1 MSWINT
7 GVCENLFLVSLD
19 LVSLR
24 FHFWFCCLSVFAEL
38 FLEAAELHSG
48 NQSQQWSMKNKL

>member
-24 FHFWFCCLSVFAEL
+24 FHFWFCCLSVFL
-38 FLEAAELHSG
+38 QNYF
-48 NQSQQWSMKNKL
+48 WKKLSYILGTNPSNGA